1 MQRTAFTSAIMLI
14 LAAMS
19 ATAQEI
25 KPAPRLDRL
34 GEPLP
39 AGALVRMG
47 TLRFRSDHPV
57 RHLEFSKDGK
67 TLLGDVSST
76 GSRLWDVKSGKSAA
90 QFHGKILGNDP
101 SLSPDGKLLVDLTDN
116 GAVRLWDLAT
126 GKLIRTWGE
135 EKKPAL
141 NLFVASSA
149 YFSGD
154 GKILVI
160 RGRFNGTESICRFDL
175 NARVLL
181 RVHQLPDGSGSN
193 FEISPDGRFLFGV
206 FGDDKVASLLNLD
219 TGKKLFAFEKTDE
232 DNGLTHTFTPNGKML
247 FRLTGDQSAIMIWDT
262 ATGKLLRQLE
272 NGRLGFH
279 FFRRDMISPDSK
291 WIAVN
296 DSSDFN
302 VLVYELA
309 TGKLF
314 RTFCNGPG
322 QHQRNC
328 FSPDSKRLATSSDGR
343 ADICVWEVATG
354 KKLCHVDFE
363 LGHSQSGGA
372 IAFSPDGNTLAFS
385 SGRLVKLVDLTTGK
399 EIHPAIGHQEPA
411 VSLAFSPDGK
421 TLASAGSDRIV
432 SLWNADTGNELQR
445 FTKIRDTWG
454 NAPGRVTLAFTP
466 TGKALAALSFL
477 EAVSLWDVRTG
488 KVVHE
493 FDDVGSWRGDGI
505 FSADARRLAAPARH
519 GDIHLWNAI
528 TGKRLH
534 QFAWYKPE
542 PDEDA
547 YHWGKGTPLLAFAPD
562 GRTLAA
568 LGLSRPREAYRK
580 DPKADPYKPVV
591 RVWELATGKERMR
604 FDFDERSTEGFVEWA
619 TQPSGFDYP
628 APLSLSHAPDSK
640 TLAIGSRHTL
650 HLYDVANGKE
660 VRRFSRP
667 KLNARAA
674 VFSPDGKRLAA
685 PDEDGTIFLWEAATA
700 TLLGEFACQSAHST
714 VLAFSPDGKR
724 LAAGNSDAT
733 VMIWDIEQLLKKRVP
748 NSKELEVAWH
758 ALADPDAARAFQ
770 AIAALTAHPHETL
783 AMLKER
789 MPPPASI
796 DAKRVDQLLADLGSD
811 QFAIR
816 QKAARELEKLA
827 DVAEPALKSALAR
840 VKRLE
845 ERRRIEELLR
855 TLEEGDLA
863 PQSLQTLR
871 AIEVLE
877 RIGTAEARRLLETQA
892 RGLAGCRATEAA
904 AAALERLAKRAR

>member
-1 MQRTAFTSAIMLI
+1 MRRSAFTSAIMLF
-14 LAAMS
+14 LAATS
-19 ATAQEI
+19 AMAQEI
-25 KPAPRLDRL
+25 KPRLDGL

-39 AGALVRMG
+39 AGVVVRMG

-57 RHLEFSKDGK
+57 RHLQFSKDGNI
-67 TLLGDVSST
+67 LLGDVMSP
-76 GSRLWDVKSGKSAA
+76 GSRLWDVRTGKTTAP
-90 QFHGKILGNDP
+90 FHGKILGNDP
-101 SLSPDGKLLVDLTDN
+101 SLSPDGKLLVDLTDKGN
-116 GAVRLWDLAT
+116 VRLWDLAA
-126 GKLIRTWGE
+126 GKMVRMWGN
-135 EKKPAL
+135 EKQPA
-141 NLFVASSA
+141 NGGFVASGA
-149 YFSGD
+149 YFSTD

-160 RGRFNGTESICRFDL
+160 HGTQGKEDLIRRFDL
-175 NARVLL
+175 KAQESM
-181 RVHQLPDGSGSN
+181 RVHQLPDGTSHQVTV
-193 FEISPDGRFLFGV
+193 SPDGRFLFGV
-206 FGDDKVASLLNLD
+206 HGDDKVASLLDLD
-219 TGKKLFAFEKTDE
+219 TGKKLHAFDKTDE
-232 DNGLTHTFTPNGKML
+232 DNGLAHVFTPDGKML
-247 FRLTGDQSAIMIWDT
+247 VRLTGDQSAIMIWDT

-272 NGRLGFH
+272 NGRLGYR
-279 FFRRDMISPDSK
+279 FFRTDMFSPDSK

-296 DSSDFN
+296 DSSDIN

-309 TGKLF
+309 TGKLL

-363 LGHSQSGGA
+363 LGDSQSGGA

-421 TLASAGSDRIV
+421 MLASSGTDRVV
-432 SLWNADTGNELQR
+432 SLWDADTGNEVQR
-445 FTKIRDTWG
+445 LTKIRDTWG

-466 TGKALAALSFL
+466 AGKPLAALSFL

-534 QFAWYKPE
+534 RLAWYKPE

-547 YHWGKGTPLLAFAPD
+547 YHWGKETPVLAFAPD
-562 GRTLAA
+562 GRTFAA

-591 RVWELATGKERMR
+591 RVWELATGKDRMR

-628 APLSLSHAPDSK
+628 APLSLTYAPDSK

-650 HLYDVANGKE
+650 HLYDATNGKE
-660 VRRFSRP
+660 VRRFGRP

-685 PDEDGTIFLWEAATA
+685 PDEDGMIFLWDAATA

-714 VLAFSPDGKR
+714 VLAFSPDSKR

-733 VMIWDIEQLLKKRVP
+733 VMIWDIEHLLKKRVP
-748 NSKELEVAWH
+748 NPKELEVAWQ

-796 DAKRVDQLLADLGSD
+796 DTKRVDQLLTDLGSD
-811 QFAIR
+811 QFAVR

-863 PQSLQTLR
+863 SQSLQTLR

-877 RIGTAEARRLLETQA
+877 RIGTAEARRLLETQSK
-892 RGLAGCRATEAA
+892 GLAGCRATEAA
-904 AAALERLAKRAR
+904 ALALERLAKRAR